1 MRQIKFRGKD
11 IETGEWLYGYLVQPI
26 GQNPRIYVQDVKTEG
41 VASFFVY
48 DVEEST
54 VGQFIGLLDKNKNE
68 IYEGD
73 IVRNKEIGGY
83 WHEHLGVV
91 RYYEEGCCF
100 GIDVTTTS
108 LTGAELILF
117 SPGENSF
124 NDGYCTITYTNEYE
138 VLGNIHDNPEFLKN
152 K

>member
-11 IETGEWLYGYLVQPI
+11 IETGEWLYGYLVHPI
-26 GQNPRIYVQDVKTEG
+26 GKNPRVYVQDVKTEG

-54 VGQFIGLLDKNKNE
+54 VGQFTGLLDKNGNE

-73 IVRNKEIGGY
+73 IIV
-83 WHEHLGVV
+83 EHFI
-91 RYYEEGCCF
+91 EE
-100 GIDVTTTS
+100 DVTYVCKYIEEFACFAFDKDIKYGEYYY
-108 LTGAELILF
+108 LQKID
-117 SPGENSF
+117 SPKLQ
-124 NDGYCTITYTNEYE
+124 II
-138 VLGNIHDNPEFLKN
+138 GNIHDNPEILKN

>member
-26 GQNPRIYVQDVKTEG
+26 GQNPSIYVQDVKTEG

-54 VGQFIGLLDKNKNE
+54 VGQFTGLLDKNGKE

-73 IVRNKEIGGY
+73 IIR
-83 WHEHLGVV
+83 
-91 RYYEEGCCF
+91 
-100 GIDVTTTS
+100 S
-108 LTGAELILF
+108 
-117 SPGENSF
+117 
-124 NDGYCTITYTNEYE
+124 NEYNIE
-138 VLGNIHDNPEFLKN
+138 TKHIISWCDIIASLMLQKLLVGNILAF
-152 K
+152 